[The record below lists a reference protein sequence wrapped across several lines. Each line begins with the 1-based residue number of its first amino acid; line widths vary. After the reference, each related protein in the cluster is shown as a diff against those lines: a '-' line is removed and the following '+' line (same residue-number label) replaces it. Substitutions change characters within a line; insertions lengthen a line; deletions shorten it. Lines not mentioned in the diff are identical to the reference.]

1 MYVIIAGCGKL
12 GSGLAKI
19 LSSQGHDVVAVC
31 RESERVSLQRG
42 FDGVV
47 VCGSP
52 SDADVLRAAGAEKAD
67 LLVAATADDNL
78 NVMVTQ
84 IARQFFSVPTVLARV
99 SDPEREKIYKG
110 MGLSTVCPTTTGIN
124 QILRL
129 VQDGSFSTL
138 SGYLDAGI
146 AGVRP
151 LPEWVGKTP
160 AQIGL
165 PPDRTVIGRVRRGG
179 GCEPPTQRPIEE
191 DETLI
196 LARNGSGHEAASPR
210 PRRRGEGSGLSPR
223 KSA

>member
-12 GSGLAKI
+12 GSGLARI
-19 LSSQGHDVVAVC
+19 LSAQGHDVVAIC
-31 RESERVSLQRG
+31 SEGERAPLQRG
-42 FDGVV
+42 FDGVI
-47 VCGSP
+47 VCGNP

-99 SDPEREKIYKG
+99 SDPEREKIYRD
-110 MGLSTVCPTTTGIN
+110 MGLTTVCPTTTGIN

-129 VQDGSFSTL
+129 IQDGFFSTL

-151 LPEWVGKTP
+151 LPDWVGKTP

-191 DETLI
+191 GETLI
-196 LARNGSGHEAASPR
+196 LARKGSGHEIASSGQ
-210 PRRRGEGSGLSPR
+210 RRKEEGAGDSPR

>member
-12 GSGLAKI
+12 GSGLAKV

-31 RESERVSLQRG
+31 LETERASLQRG

-47 VCGSP
+47 VCGNP
-52 SDADVLRAAGAEKAD
+52 TDADVLRAAGAEKAA

-84 IARQFFSVPTVLARV
+84 VARQFFHVPTVLARI
-99 SDPEREKIYKG
+99 SDPEREKLYKG

-129 VQDGSFSTL
+129 IQKGSFSTL
-138 SGYLDAGI
+138 GGYLDSGLV
-146 AGVRP
+146 GVKP
-151 LPEWVGKTP
+151 LPEWIGKTP

-165 PPDRTVIGRVRRGG
+165 PADRTMIGRVKPGG
-179 GCEPPTQRPIEE
+179 VSQPPEERPIEA

-196 LARNGSGHEAASPR
+196 LARRDCA
-210 PRRRGEGSGLSPR
+210 
-223 KSA
+223 